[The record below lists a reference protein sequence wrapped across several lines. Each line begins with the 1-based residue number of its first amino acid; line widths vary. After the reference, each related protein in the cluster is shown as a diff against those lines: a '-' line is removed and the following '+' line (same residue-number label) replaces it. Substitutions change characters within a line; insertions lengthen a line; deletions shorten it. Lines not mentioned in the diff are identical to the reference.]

1 MPRRRWQ
8 QPDKR
13 PRQRQRAAHNTLPA
27 LTALLLAFAVQQG
40 FADSS
45 APAGRPAGGPP
56 ALHLRYGVVDTA
68 RPVLS
73 AADAVAR
80 ATASQ
85 RFVVQLDGPIDP
97 LRRQRLEAAGVVLG
111 DYLPSNAF
119 VARLDAAEP
128 QAVSGLEFV
137 RWVSPFRSEW
147 KVDPRLEQPDAAAAA
162 ARDGGA
168 GESHVVVTLF
178 AGEQPEAAIDQIV
191 QAGAVVRGSSPA
203 GPHTLIDAVLA
214 EADAGGIAA
223 IPAVQFIE
231 PAPQGAFRN
240 DSNRWIVQSNDVGH
254 TPVWD
259 AGLLGQGQIAGLID
273 GTVKETHCAFN
284 DSEPIGPTHR
294 KIVALRDESTPN
306 SHGTHT
312 AGSLAGDE
320 QPWGVPDEY
329 DGIAPAARLSCTNVY
344 PIFSIPALLHTR
356 LEDAHQDGARV
367 HSNSWGDDTTTEYST
382 WCQQID
388 EFSYEYEDSLVV
400 FSVTNKSTLRSP
412 ENAKNVLAVGASQDA
427 PDQDLHCKGGT
438 GPTDDGRRKPEVF
451 APGCGT
457 WSASSST
464 LCDYTTKTG
473 TSMACPVVAGAG
485 VLVRQY
491 FTDGY
496 YPTGE
501 ANPEDALVPTG
512 ALMKAVLIN
521 AAVDM
526 TGIGGYP
533 SDQEGWGR
541 VLLDNALYLPGDTAR
556 LYAVDLRNAD
566 GLSTGQDFVR
576 EVTAVSSA
584 APLRITLVFT
594 DPPAAAG
601 AADPVVNNLD
611 LEITGPGGEVYK
623 GNVFAGGE
631 STTGG
636 SFDGRNNVEQFLQY
650 TPAAG
655 TYAIRVSGT
664 AVNEGTQGFA
674 LVVTGDIALT
684 QADCNRDWVVDLD
697 DFAVFSDCA
706 AGPDGGEGPGCQCA
720 DLDEDDDI
728 DLADFQLFQ
737 QVFGP

>member
-1 MPRRRWQ
+1 
-8 QPDKR
+8 
-13 PRQRQRAAHNTLPA
+13 
-27 LTALLLAFAVQQG
+27 
-40 FADSS
+40 
-45 APAGRPAGGPP
+45 
-56 ALHLRYGVVDTA
+56 
-68 RPVLS
+68 
-73 AADAVAR
+73 
-80 ATASQ
+80 
-85 RFVVQLDGPIDP
+85 
-97 LRRQRLEAAGVVLG
+97 
-111 DYLPSNAF
+111 
-119 VARLDAAEP
+119 
-128 QAVSGLEFV
+128 
-137 RWVSPFRSEW
+137 
-147 KVDPRLEQPDAAAAA
+147 
-162 ARDGGA
+162 
-168 GESHVVVTLF
+168 
-178 AGEQPEAAIDQIV
+178 
-191 QAGAVVRGSSPA
+191 
-203 GPHTLIDAVLA
+203 
-214 EADAGGIAA
+214 
-223 IPAVQFIE
+223 
-231 PAPQGAFRN
+231 
-240 DSNRWIVQSNDVGH
+240 
-254 TPVWD
+254 
-259 AGLLGQGQIAGLID
+259 
-273 GTVKETHCAFN
+273 
-284 DSEPIGPTHR
+284 
-294 KIVALRDESTPN
+294 
-306 SHGTHT
+306 
-312 AGSLAGDE
+312 
-320 QPWGVPDEY
+320 
-329 DGIAPAARLSCTNVY
+329 
-344 PIFSIPALLHTR
+344 
-356 LEDAHQDGARV
+356 
-367 HSNSWGDDTTTEYST
+367 
-382 WCQQID
+382 
-388 EFSYEYEDSLVV
+388 
-400 FSVTNKSTLRSP
+400 
-412 ENAKNVLAVGASQDA
+412 
-427 PDQDLHCKGGT
+427 
-438 GPTDDGRRKPEVF
+438 
-451 APGCGT
+451 
-457 WSASSST
+457 
-464 LCDYTTKTG
+464 
-473 TSMACPVVAGAG
+473 VVAGAG

-674 LVVTGDIALT
+674 LLVTGDIALT